1 MSEQEHSHELSPFA
15 VVSLVS
21 GGLGLMA
28 ACCAGLFGLSLIAL
42 PLAVISI
49 IAGAVALFQ
58 QKDRPSSKGLAYA
71 GLASGLI
78 TLVAS
83 VLLTGLTF
91 LLVVLNSASVL
102 WQLQG

>member
-1 MSEQEHSHELSPFA
+1 MSEQENSHELSPFA

-21 GGLGLMA
+21 GGLGLVA
-28 ACCAGLFGLSLIAL
+28 ACCAGFFGLSLVAL
-42 PLAVISI
+42 PLAAISI
-49 IAGAVALFQ
+49 IAGVVALFQ
-58 QKDRPSSKGLAYA
+58 VKDRPSSKGLAYA

-91 LLVVLNSASVL
+91 LLIVLNMANTIG
-102 WQLQG
+102 QF